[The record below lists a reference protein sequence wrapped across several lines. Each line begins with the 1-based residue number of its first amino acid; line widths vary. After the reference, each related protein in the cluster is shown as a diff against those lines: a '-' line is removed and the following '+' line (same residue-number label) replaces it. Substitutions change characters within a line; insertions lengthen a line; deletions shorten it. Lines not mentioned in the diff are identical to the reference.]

1 MSQGKSRQGPR
12 RASPRGDSEIP
23 LEAASWPEPLGRLS
37 LPLRGTWRGKWI
49 AVGVFLLGVDATV
62 VYYRLAS
69 PAYRAEAVVAERRP
83 AVPSAVNPT
92 LPSESPALSA
102 WDLVHRRENLLALI
116 GEANLLRPAG
126 SSPARPGLLERLVRP
141 FSEPGG
147 DAGGSDDGGE
157 ALVRRL
163 DRDLEVTTAD
173 GTITV
178 AVEWPD
184 PEQAR
189 RVVDVAVKR
198 LLEARRLQPGD
209 PLEEVL
215 RPAQLPTSPIRPN
228 PLTVFGLGTLAS
240 LALALLAAR
249 VASARSAP
257 AAEREQAQGKGAL
270 RVLDG
275 RGSTA
280 LAIQRGSRRDAFA
293 DREFQELWF
302 VLARKHW
309 KSLVLVPADEGESAA
324 GTAASL
330 AHVGRQ
336 LCQEPVTF
344 LILADPIDTGSAAR
358 IITAFD
364 SMMQAGTAL
373 ANPAAGRVIVA
384 VQPVVAEPL
393 GIAVTKAADA
403 TVLCIRLGH
412 TRLSAARRTIELVG
426 RERIR
431 GCLIV
436 P

>member
-1 MSQGKSRQGPR
+1 MNQGKSRQGPR

-23 LEAASWPEPLGRLS
+23 LKAASWPDPLGRLS
-37 LPLRGTWRGKWI
+37 LPLRGTWRRKWI
-49 AVGVFLLGVDATV
+49 AVAVFVLGIDATA

-69 PAYRAEAVVAERRP
+69 PVYRSEAVVAERRP
-83 AVPSAVNPT
+83 AVPSAVNPA

-126 SSPARPGLLERLVRP
+126 SPPARAGLLERLVRP
-141 FSEPGG
+141 FS
-147 DAGGSDDGGE
+147 GGSDADGGE
-157 ALVRRL
+157 ALLRRL

-215 RPAQLPTSPIRPN
+215 RPAESPTSPIRPN

-240 LALALLAAR
+240 LGLALLAAR

-257 AAEREQAQGKGAL
+257 AAEREQAQGKGPL

-280 LAIQRGSRRDAFA
+280 LATQRGSRRDASA
-293 DREFQELWF
+293 DHEFQELWF

-336 LCQEPVTF
+336 LCREPVTF
-344 LILADPIDTGSAAR
+344 LILAGPIDTGSAAR

-364 SMMQAGTAL
+364 SMVQAGTAL
-373 ANPAAGRVIVA
+373 ATPAAGQVIVA